1 MKKIST
7 LTLLLLSPVAMFA
20 YYGDY
25 ESSSPSGWLIFL
37 MIILIVWGILEVFLF
52 FKIWGMANNVKEMK
66 EELNPITKTEK
77 FRRYRL
83 LGQNDKAAEIL
94 IENFMDL
101 VSYRLKYENYYSSTS
116 LEEEVAKLEKRLS
129 MLGSEIPENIKA
141 LKTYGDYY
149 EMGYLTI
156 KEPEKQETTTEK

>member
-1 MKKIST
+1 
-7 LTLLLLSPVAMFA
+7 
-20 YYGDY
+20 
-25 ESSSPSGWLIFL
+25 
-37 MIILIVWGILEVFLF
+37 
-52 FKIWGMANNVKEMK
+52 MANNVKKMK

-101 VSYRLKYENYYSSTS
+101 ISERFRYREDETSTS
-116 LEEEVAKLEKRLS
+116 IEKDVAKLEKRLS
-129 MLGSEIPENIKA
+129 MLGIEIPENIKA

-149 EMGYLTI
+149 EMGHLTI
-156 KEPEKQETTTEK
+156 KEPEKQETNTEK